1 MCSIADGK
9 LYEKLS
15 NLKVPLD
22 SPCGLIIKKN
32 RRNIRNFL
40 QRIRENVIGCWE
52 LPETPDKVAEQA
64 MKKKKKKREEDKTKE
79 ALVNEVNNSFEELGK
94 RSKEQMLDEEEEG
107 GGEMIEESSTG
118 ITDDVSEMTFKGMKF
133 ILSYNLIINININ

>member
-9 LYEKLS
+9 LFEKLS
-15 NLKVPLD
+15 TLNVPLD

-40 QRIRENVIGCWE
+40 QRIRDNLIGCWE

-64 MKKKKKKREEDKTKE
+64 NKKSKTKE

-94 RSKEQMLDEEEEG
+94 RSKEQMNDEEYEEE
-107 GGEMIEESSTG
+107 GGEMIEEASTG

-133 ILSYNLIINININ
+133 KLSYNLIINININ

>member
-1 MCSIADGK
+1 M
-9 LYEKLS
+9 
-15 NLKVPLD
+15 
-22 SPCGLIIKKN
+22 
-32 RRNIRNFL
+32 
-40 QRIRENVIGCWE
+40 QRIRDIIIGCWE

-64 MKKKKKKREEDKTKE
+64 MKKVKKGEEKTKE

-94 RSKEQMLDEEEEG
+94 RNKEQMNDEEYEEEG
-107 GGEMIEESSTG
+107 GGEMIEEASTG

>member
-9 LYEKLS
+9 LFEKLS
-15 NLKVPLD
+15 TLNVPLD

-40 QRIRENVIGCWE
+40 QRIRDIIIGCWE

-64 MKKKKKKREEDKTKE
+64 NKKSKTKGV
-79 ALVNEVNNSFEELGK
+79 LVKEVNNSFEELGK
-94 RSKEQMLDEEEEG
+94 RSKEQMLDEEEDGEE
-107 GGEMIEESSTG
+107 GEMIEESSTG
-118 ITDDVSEMTFKGMKF
+118 ITNDISEMTIKGMKL
-133 ILSYNLIINININ
+133 ILSYNFIINIDID